1 MVSHWFCPQAPL
13 GPSRGTVYK
22 LAALFSIDAFA
33 GGFVGYLARVRDLSP
48 QAVRRAMFSP
58 TSERVI
64 DTETTSAP
72 TATKV
77 AANHA
82 GQTSHRR
89 DAPPR

>member
-1 MVSHWFCPQAPL
+1 
-13 GPSRGTVYK
+13 
-22 LAALFSIDAFA
+22 
-33 GGFVGYLARVRDLSP
+33 
-48 QAVRRAMFSP
+48 MFSP

-89 DAPPR
+89 DAPPASRRRWSPSAPEATSGA